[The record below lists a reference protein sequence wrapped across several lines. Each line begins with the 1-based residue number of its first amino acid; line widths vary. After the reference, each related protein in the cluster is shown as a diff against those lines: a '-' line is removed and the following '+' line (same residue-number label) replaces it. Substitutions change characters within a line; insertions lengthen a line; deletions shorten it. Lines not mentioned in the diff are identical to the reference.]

1 MDIDI
6 DVRDNKQL
14 FQLLEK
20 YIVRASTIENDE
32 LKPHLVGVYFQ
43 TIPVDHM
50 SGLSAI
56 PYGAAEEW
64 GYKKVD
70 ILNLNLLNQIQSRE
84 DINKMLDEEPDWT
97 MLGCRET
104 VSKLFHISKHYETIS
119 KIRPKSVEDLADVL
133 ALIRPN
139 KKHLI
144 DKYLEDKALVRKI
157 LYDKVD
163 ASDMRKSHAISYA
176 LNIVLQMNLLRRE
189 QDE

>member
-14 FQLLEK
+14 FKLLEK

-43 TIPVDHM
+43 NTPVDHM
-50 SGLSAI
+50 TGLSAI
-56 PYGAAEEW
+56 PYKSAEEW

-70 ILNLNLLNQIQSRE
+70 MLNLNLLSEISSRDE
-84 DINKMLDEEPDWT
+84 IDRILSEEPDWD
-97 MLGCRET
+97 MLESPEIVT
-104 VSKLFHISKHYETIS
+104 KLFHISKHYDVIKKVS
-119 KIRPKSVEDLADVL
+119 PRSVEDLADVL

-176 LNIVLQMNLLRRE
+176 LNIILQMNLLRRDKNE
-189 QDE
+189 